1 VRILGLLWAQLEH
14 HIATG
19 YGLSDKTYSSTLY
32 KLLYGI
38 GQGGCAS
45 PIILALLNQLLI
57 TALGD
62 KFDCI
67 RLIAVDGVEEH
78 VRPGDVFMDDTISGI
93 TNDDTTIEP
102 VDDEVTSLT
111 LSKEELT
118 GNMQT
123 IIQFFLDLIQ
133 VTGGDL
139 APEKCV
145 WFFICHRW
153 KNGKARLLTMKE
165 SHRGV

>member
-1 VRILGLLWAQLEH
+1 LEH

-19 YGLSDKTYSSTLY
+19 YGVSDKTYLSTLE

-38 GQGGCAS
+38 GQGGFAS
-45 PIILALLNQLLI
+45 QILWALLNQLLI
-57 TALGD
+57 TASGD

-78 VRPGDVFMDDTISGI
+78 VRPGDTFVEDTTTCV

-102 VDDEVTSLT
+102 VDVEFTALI
-111 LSKEELT
+111 LSEEERI
-118 GNMQT
+118 GKMQR
-123 IIQFFLDLIQ
+123 IIQFFLDLLQ

-145 WFFICHRW
+145 WFLTCHR
-153 KNGKARLLTMKE
+153 
-165 SHRGV
+165 

>member
-1 VRILGLLWAQLEH
+1 MLGFLWAQLEH

-19 YGLSDKTYSSTLY
+19 YGVSDKTYASTLE
-32 KLLYGI
+32 KLIYGI
-38 GQGGCAS
+38 CQGGCAS
-45 PIILALLNQLLI
+45 PILWALLNQLLL

-78 VRPGDVFMDDTISGI
+78 VFPGDAFVNDTTTGVM
-93 TNDDTTIEP
+93 NDDTKIEP
-102 VDDEVTSLT
+102 VDAEVKALT
-111 LSKEELT
+111 LSKEKLI
-118 GNMQT
+118 GKMQMT
-123 IIQFFLDLIQ
+123 IQFFPDLLK

-145 WFFICHRW
+145 VSDLPQMEKRQGTAI
-153 KNGKARLLTMKE
+153 KYE
-165 SHRGV
+165 IVS